1 MAWMRPL
8 DQELS
13 SAVSTAEKQKTNKQ
27 KKKKCRS
34 SRSFLDPLERESAF
48 LAGFLD
54 DLCTRECLKGP
65 G

>member
-27 KKKKCRS
+27 KKRNA
-34 SRSFLDPLERESAF
+34 EAQ
-48 LAGFLD
+48 
-54 DLCTRECLKGP
+54 DLSLIPWKENLHF
-65 G
+65 